1 MRRIFLVIP
10 ISAVLIAGLAAYKLT
25 RTYDPPADENQAGPR
40 AAPLFQLYDEHS
52 QIVRLVRY
60 VGRHK
65 LLIVFFDGSHG
76 PDHSPLLAQLRER
89 FAELHASGAIVLAI
103 SASRPS
109 ENRYGKNLEH
119 LQAGAATPAGPSR
132 EGELRYPFP
141 LLSDILDYE
150 VHRRYGAFDAR
161 TGRPVEAVFVVDR
174 AGVIRNTHLGPGGLG
189 DAGEW
194 VRELEEVR

>member
-1 MRRIFLVIP
+1 MVFMPMYFFLAKHRTFMIFSSSMLTGKAPLASLAIPPVIP
-10 ISAVLIAGLAAYKLT
+10 KAISHPVYKALLRRTLFTSLT
-25 RTYDPPADENQAGPR
+25 
-40 AAPLFQLYDEHS
+40 
-52 QIVRLVRY
+52 
-60 VGRHK
+60 K
-65 LLIVFFDGSHG
+65 LSD
-76 PDHSPLLAQLRER
+76 AW
-89 FAELHASGAIVLAI
+89 I

-119 LQAGAATPAGPSR
+119 LQAGAATQAGPSR

-194 VRELEEVR
+194 VRELQEVR